1 MMVKKKIFGSNA
13 DKEKNYIETAE
24 NKDNTTNDSGENETA
39 EELTGEDV
47 SESLTSETETGKEP
61 LSDKKILDEKV
72 LLEKLAEMQDKYLRL
87 SAEFDNY
94 RKRTLKEKMDISKY
108 AGEELLKDI
117 LPVMD
122 DFERALKHMESTAN
136 CEGMKEGIDL
146 IYVKLSDFLTRN
158 GVREIESL
166 NSNLNVDLHDAAA
179 KVPVTEEDKKG
190 KIVEVILKGYY
201 LKDKVLRHS
210 KVVIGE

>member
-1 MMVKKKIFGSNA
+1 MMVKKKVFGSNA
-13 DKEKNYIETAE
+13 DKEKNYIETSE
-24 NKDNTTNDSGENETA
+24 YKDNTTNDSSDNETIQEFTGD
-39 EELTGEDV
+39 EE
-47 SESLTSETETGKEP
+47 SKSMSSETETGVEP
-61 LSDKKILDEKV
+61 VSDKKIHDEKV

-108 AGEELLKDI
+108 AGEELLKEI

-122 DFERALKHMESTAN
+122 DFERALKHMEFSAN
-136 CEGMKEGIDL
+136 YEGMKEGIDL
-146 IYVKLSDFLTRN
+146 IYVKLSDFLKRN

-166 NSNLNVDLHDAAA
+166 NNIFNVDLHDAAA
-179 KVPVTEEDKKG
+179 KIPVAEEDQKG

-210 KVVIGE
+210 QVVIGE

>member
-1 MMVKKKIFGSNA
+1 MVKKKTSEAESN
-13 DKEKNYIETAE
+13 KEKDDSKTTD
-24 NKDNTTNDSGENETA
+24 NKDHNGKATSDTGSQEENIQDESTEKSPSDSEAGA
-39 EELTGEDV
+39 EH
-47 SESLTSETETGKEP
+47 KA
-61 LSDKKILDEKV
+61 DKKIHEEKI
-72 LLEKLAEMQDKYLRL
+72 LIEKLAEMQDKYLRL

-108 AGEELLKDI
+108 AEEDLLLGI
-117 LPVMD
+117 IPVMD
-122 DFERALKHMESTAN
+122 DFERALKHIEMSEN
-136 CEGMKEGIDL
+136 CAGVKEGIDL
-146 IYVKLSDFLTRN
+146 IYVKLSDFLKQH

-166 NSNLNVDLHDAAA
+166 NGSFNVDLHDAVA
-179 KVPVTEEDKKG
+179 KIPVTEEEKKG

>member
-1 MMVKKKIFGSNA
+1 MMVKKKFFGLNA
-13 DKEKNYIETAE
+13 DREKNYIETAA
-24 NKDNTTNDSGENETA
+24 NKDNTTNDSGEKETT
-39 EELTGEDV
+39 EELTVVEE
-47 SESLTSETETGKEP
+47 SESIPSETETGKEP
-61 LSDKKILDEKV
+61 VSDKKIHEETV

-122 DFERALKHMESTAN
+122 DFERALKHMESSAN
-136 CEGMKEGIDL
+136 YEGMKEGIDL
-146 IYVKLSDFLTRN
+146 IYVKLSDFLKRF

-166 NSNLNVDLHDAAA
+166 NSNFNVDLHDAAA
-179 KVPVTEEDKKG
+179 KVPVSEEDKKG

-210 KVVIGE
+210 QVVIGE

>member
-1 MMVKKKIFGSNA
+1 MVKKKIFGINA
-13 DKEKNYIETAE
+13 DKGKNAAE
-24 NKDNTTNDSGENETA
+24 PTEHKDNTTNNSENNENI
-39 EELTGEDV
+39 EELSQGEELEEIPSDA
-47 SESLTSETETGKEP
+47 ETDKEP
-61 LSDKKILDEKV
+61 ASDKKIHEEKV

-94 RKRTLKEKMDISKY
+94 RKRTLKEKMEISKY

-122 DFERALKHMESTAN
+122 DFERALKHMETSGN

-146 IYVKLSDFLTRN
+146 IYIKLSDFLKRN
-158 GVREIESL
+158 GVKEIESL
-166 NSNLNVDLHDAAA
+166 NRNFNVDLHDAVA
-179 KVPVTEEDKKG
+179 KIPVVEEDKKG
-190 KIVEVILKGYY
+190 KIVEVILKGYH

>member
-1 MMVKKKIFGSNA
+1 MMVKKKIFGTDA
-13 DKEKNYIETAE
+13 DKGKNEIETTE
-24 NKDNTTNDSGENETA
+24 HKDNTTNNSENNDSI
-39 EELTGEDV
+39 EEL
-47 SESLTSETETGKEP
+47 SLDEYLEEKPSETETGKEP
-61 LSDKKILDEKV
+61 ASDKKILEEKV

-94 RKRTLKEKMDISKY
+94 RKRTLKEKMEISKY

-122 DFERALKHMESTAN
+122 DFERALKHMETSGN

-146 IYVKLSDFLTRN
+146 IYVKLSDFLKRN
-158 GVREIESL
+158 GVKEIESL
-166 NSNLNVDLHDAAA
+166 NSNFNVDLHDAAA
-179 KVPVTEEDKKG
+179 KISVADEDRKG
-190 KIVEVILKGYY
+190 KIVEVLLKGYY

>member
-13 DKEKNYIETAE
+13 DKEKNYIETTE
-24 NKDNTTNDSGENETA
+24 NKDDTNSDSGNNETI
-39 EELTGEDV
+39 EELAGDEE
-47 SESLTSETETGKEP
+47 SEGNPSETETSKEP
-61 LSDKKILDEKV
+61 VSDKKIHDEKV

-122 DFERALKHMESTAN
+122 DFERALKHMESSAN
-136 CEGMKEGIDL
+136 YEGMKEGIDL
-146 IYVKLSDFLTRN
+146 IYVKLSDFLKRN
-158 GVREIESL
+158 GVNEIESL
-166 NSNLNVDLHDAAA
+166 NTNFNVDLHDAAA
-179 KVPVTEEDKKG
+179 KVSVAEEDKKG

-210 KVVIGE
+210 QVVIGE

>member
-1 MMVKKKIFGSNA
+1 LSQG
-13 DKEKNYIETAE
+13 
-24 NKDNTTNDSGENETA
+24 
-39 EELTGEDV
+39 EELEETP
-47 SESLTSETETGKEP
+47 SETETGKEP
-61 LSDKKILDEKV
+61 ESDKKIHEEKI

-94 RKRTLKEKMDISKY
+94 RKRTLKEKMEMSKY

-122 DFERALKHMESTAN
+122 DFERALKHMETSGN
-136 CEGMKEGIDL
+136 CEGIKEGIDL
-146 IYVKLSDFLTRN
+146 IYVKLSDFLKRN
-158 GVREIESL
+158 GVKEIESL
-166 NSNLNVDLHDAAA
+166 NSNFNVDLHDAAA
-179 KVPVTEEDKKG
+179 KIPVAEEDKKG

-210 KVVIGE
+210 KVIIGD

>member
-1 MMVKKKIFGSNA
+1 MVKKKTSETDDN
-13 DKEKNYIETAE
+13 KEKNNTEAID
-24 NKDNTTNDSGENETA
+24 NKDNTGKALTDRENQGDLSRDESMEDSPMDT
-39 EELTGEDV
+39 EEGLDQ
-47 SESLTSETETGKEP
+47 P
-61 LSDKKILDEKV
+61 ADKKIPEEK
-72 LLEKLAEMQDKYLRL
+72 LLIEKLAEMQDKYLRL

-108 AGEELLKDI
+108 AGEDMLLEI

-122 DFERALKHMESTAN
+122 DFERALKHMEASEN
-136 CEGMKEGIDL
+136 CTGMKEGIDL
-146 IYVKLSDFLTRN
+146 IYVKLSDFLKLH
-158 GVREIESL
+158 GVKEIESL
-166 NSNLNVDLHDAAA
+166 NNSLNVDLHDAVA
-179 KVPVTEEDKKG
+179 KIPVAEEDKKG